1 MGRACVAEA
10 GDVEDS
16 VIRRRFALPDARR
29 ALLGKV
35 RVEGAIAMGFRKVF
49 SVAAVQGSPDE
60 LRWSAKSC
68 HLHHVESGEQEDG
81 DALKPESRTNC
92 PFRNYI
98 LSFKK

>member
-1 MGRACVAEA
+1 MA
-10 GDVEDS
+10 
-16 VIRRRFALPDARR
+16 
-29 ALLGKV
+29 
-35 RVEGAIAMGFRKVF
+35 RVEASIATGFCKSF
-49 SVAAVQGSPDE
+49 QKAAVQGWPDE